1 MWSCTIN
8 HQVKW
13 VNAGAKRGRDKEHE
27 RDYSFILKMI
37 KKIWATQNTN
47 ALVQQKFRMSFHSLD
62 WHCNCDIAW
71 KCTAKSLIRFHFV
84 HLYMGVCVC
93 VCVCSTVERLTCLC
107 EYVCVTRWLLANVN
121 ELGFFQLF
129 VCVKPQ
135 MIFSRCLITLD
146 LLLPCLDLVHLLFC
160 CRCNIVCHHNES
172 PYCHIV

>member
-1 MWSCTIN
+1 MLGNGIESSTVGHINVIRCSWMWSCTIN

-121 ELGFFQLF
+121 ELGFFHCLYVLNPKWF
-129 VCVKPQ
+129 SVDAWLLS
-135 MIFSRCLITLD
+135 IFS
-146 LLLPCLDLVHLLFC
+146 
-160 CRCNIVCHHNES
+160 CHALT
-172 PYCHIV
+172 

>member
-1 MWSCTIN
+1 MLGNGIESSTVGHINVIRCSWMWSCTIN

-84 HLYMGVCVC
+84 HLYMGAC

-121 ELGFFQLF
+121 ELGFFHCLYVLNPKWF
-129 VCVKPQ
+129 SVDAWLLS
-135 MIFSRCLITLD
+135 IFS
-146 LLLPCLDLVHLLFC
+146 
-160 CRCNIVCHHNES
+160 CHALT
-172 PYCHIV
+172 